1 MKKTLA
7 IILSIVCLM
16 FAVGC
21 SEKVTDTIQERDGL
35 AYLPNQTT
43 PFTGVYITTYP
54 NGQKQEEINYK
65 DGKQEGLVTKWYENG
80 QKQSERNYKDGKQE
94 GLGIVWYEN
103 GQKESEGNY
112 KDDKPE
118 GLVTSWYE
126 NGQKKSEVNYKDG
139 IVQ

>member
-35 AYLPNQTT
+35 AYLPNETK
-43 PFTGVYITTYP
+43 PFTGVYILSYL
-54 NGQKQEEINYK
+54 NQQKKEETHYK
-65 DGKQEGLVTKWYENG
+65 DGKL
-80 QKQSERNYKDGKQE
+80 E

-103 GQKESEGNY
+103 GQKKSEGNV
-112 KDDKPE
+112 KD
-118 GLVTSWYE
+118 
-126 NGQKKSEVNYKDG
+126 
-139 IVQ
+139 